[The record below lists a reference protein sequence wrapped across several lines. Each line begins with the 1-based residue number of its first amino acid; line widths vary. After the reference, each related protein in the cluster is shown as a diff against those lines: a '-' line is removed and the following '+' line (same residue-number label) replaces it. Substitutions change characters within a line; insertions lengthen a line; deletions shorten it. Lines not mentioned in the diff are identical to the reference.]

1 MFALRS
7 LGRVI
12 GWVFGVVGFGKLR
25 GDGHRKRGKHVG
37 EQIHQQQ
44 LTSPHR
50 RPPGP
55 ERRPDDGEQNFA
67 HIAADQN
74 RHRVTNTGPHA
85 AALDQRVEQHAQVI
99 VGQHDIG
106 GPTGGRGTAPA
117 HSDAHVGHPDG
128 RGVVGAV
135 ADHRGH
141 SPAALQRRHNLNLLF
156 RADPSKD
163 LHVGG
168 EFGMRLLVQDGKF
181 GTGHDS
187 RVRR

>member
-1 MFALRS
+1 M
-7 LGRVI
+7 
-12 GWVFGVVGFGKLR
+12 
-25 GDGHRKRGKHVG
+25 
-37 EQIHQQQ
+37 
-44 LTSPHR
+44 TSPHR